1 MFSQFDPMLVGVF
14 AGFSG
19 VVKALIILIVMF
31 ILAKAGKKC
40 GVAIASKFAKD
51 EKYKAIPNYI
61 GNLVYLIIILFF
73 LPGICEALGAKSIA
87 APIVGMMNKLWG
99 FLPNIIGAGI
109 VLTVGKMIA
118 KLAKELIVPL
128 LDKLDVWQGKYCEKS
143 CVKVSQSIGNII
155 YVFILIP
162 VIISALEVLHLDSMT
177 RPAVKMLGEVLE
189 YIPLLAGSIL
199 IALIGMVIGKLA
211 GNLTKSIVGATGI
224 DAKVA
229 NLIGRE
235 EFSLSNILAS
245 IVHVLIVVFFAV
257 EALAILQLKVLTR
270 IGMAVVAYIP
280 NAIGAVVILL
290 GAYMLVGMLKKMFSC
305 DRIIAGAV
313 YTVAVMMILSQLRI
327 APYIVNSAFLILMF
341 GVALAFAISV
351 GRGASDSVKE
361 YLEEYRKDKKEDA
374 DVPFDYPDEE

>member
-1 MFSQFDPMLVGVF
+1 MFSQFDPMLVGIF

-31 ILAKAGKKC
+31 LLAKAGKQF
-40 GVAIASKFAKD
+40 GAAIASKFAKD

-87 APIVGMMNKLWG
+87 APIVSMMNKLWG

-128 LDKLDVWQGKYCEKS
+128 LDKLDAWQGKYCENP
-143 CVKVSQSIGNII
+143 CVKMSQSIGNII
-155 YVFILIP
+155 YVVILIP

-189 YIPLLAGSIL
+189 YIPLLAGSVL
-199 IALIGMVIGKLA
+199 IAFIGMVIGKLA
-211 GNLTKSIVGATGI
+211 GNLVGSIVGATGI
-224 DAKVA
+224 DAKIS

-235 EFSLSNILAS
+235 DFYLSKILGS
-245 IVHVLIVVFFAV
+245 IVHALIVIFFAV
-257 EALAILQLKVLTR
+257 EALAILQLKVLTH
-270 IGMAVVAYIP
+270 IGMAIVGYIP
-280 NAIGAVVILL
+280 NAVGAVVILL

-305 DRIIAGAV
+305 DKIIVGSV
-313 YTVAVMMILSQLRI
+313 YTLAVMMILSQLRI
-327 APYIVNSAFLILMF
+327 APHIVNSAFLILMF

-351 GRGASDSVKE
+351 GRGASDTVKE
-361 YLEEYRKDKKEDA
+361 YLEEYRKDKKEDVE
-374 DVPFDYPDEE
+374 VPFDYPDEE